1 MGIAVSSFQDAVL
14 NRLKSRSR
22 VPQPGGAPASR
33 LPGLRVEWPG
43 GGMGPLDSPV
53 RLRLRRRSQLAW
65 LARGRLG
72 ALAQAYVDGEVQIDG
87 GPAEIMTLASV
98 LIDDPLRGQVGSPL
112 RRLLDGLRSRWMHR
126 RTRDERHV
134 RFHYDLSD
142 EFYGLWLDRMRVY
155 SCAYFAQPGL
165 SLDQAQEA
173 KLELVCRKLRLRPD
187 LRLLDIGAG
196 WGGLLIWAAQHHG
209 VRGVG
214 ITLSENQYLQ
224 ARQRIEQA
232 GLQGRVEVRLMDY
245 RALDPQTESFDRIA
259 SVGMFEHVGRARLRD
274 YFARLYRLLAPG
286 GLLLNHGIAA
296 GAPGVRE
303 LGAGM
308 GAFIERNIFPGGEL
322 VHVSTAARA
331 LADGG
336 LELLDVES
344 LRPHY
349 AQTLWAWSDALEASL
364 GSARQI
370 ARESTLRAYRL
381 YLAGSALG
389 FERGWL
395 SVYQMLAAR
404 PDPARH
410 VPRTWS
416 AACDHPFTRHHM
428 SI

>member
-1 MGIAVSSFQDAVL
+1 MGIAIVSAQDALVK
-14 NRLKSRSR
+14 RLRARSR
-22 VPQPGGAPASR
+22 GPAPGAAPAPG

-43 GGMGPLDSPV
+43 GSVGPLDAPV
-53 RLRLRRRSQLAW
+53 RLRLRRRGQLAW

-72 ALAQAYVDGEVQIDG
+72 ALAQAYVDGEVHMDG
-87 GPAEIMTLASV
+87 QPAEIMALASWLV
-98 LIDDPLRGQVGSPL
+98 DDPLRGQAGSSL
-112 RRLLDGLRSRWMHR
+112 RRLLEGLRSRWMHR
-126 RTRDERHV
+126 RERDERQV

-142 EFYGLWLDRMRVY
+142 AFYGLWLDPMWVY

-165 SLDQAQEA
+165 SLAQAQEA
-173 KLELVCRKLRLRPD
+173 KLELVCRKLALRPG

-196 WGGLLIWAAQHHG
+196 WGGLLIWAAQHHD

-214 ITLSENQYLQ
+214 ITLSENQYRH

-232 GLQGRVEVRLMDY
+232 GLQGRVEVRRMDY

-296 GAPGVRE
+296 GAPDVRE

-322 VHVSTAARA
+322 VHISTATRA

-364 GSARQI
+364 GPAGQVASDA
-370 ARESTLRAYRL
+370 TLRAYRL

-410 VPRTWS
+410 VPRAWS